1 MRYDGVEW
9 YVCTGGWFSLCCII
23 SRSLKIVARFYFI
36 FLSLS
41 RALSFLSS
49 IPVSQHLD
57 LKKKKKDGTTAAAY
71 LRCIKYPLTKE
82 KMQSLAFLHVE
93 AEMINIFIRIGRKE
107 KRGSFLMIRV
117 TGHTFRVRVEQ
128 QKKKEKGKIPFFNR
142 LTRFFLDRFNYRSLE
157 N

>member
-1 MRYDGVEW
+1 

-49 IPVSQHLD
+49 IP
-57 LKKKKKDGTTAAAY
+57 AAY